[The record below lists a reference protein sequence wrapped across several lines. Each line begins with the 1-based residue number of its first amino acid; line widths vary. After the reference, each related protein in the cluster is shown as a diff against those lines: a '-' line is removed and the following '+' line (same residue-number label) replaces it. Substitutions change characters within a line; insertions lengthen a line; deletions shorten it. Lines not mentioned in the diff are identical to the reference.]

1 MKRFSKLIAGA
12 SAAFLLLADSAIAT
26 PVPRGA
32 PGPEIGQG
40 TVGAAVALTI
50 LLALVVYPRLRKR

>member
-1 MKRFSKLIAGA
+1 MKRFSKLVAGA
-12 SAAFLLLADSAIAT
+12 SAALLLLGDSAIAV
-26 PVPRGA
+26 PVRGA

-40 TVGAAVALTI
+40 TVGAAVAFTI